1 MAERGANAA
10 RGAAGVGET
19 APTAVVVPK
28 SRDPVLVGVASALRS
43 TLLDVSDRESAPVT
57 LDIHQILAILPHRF
71 PFVMVDR
78 VTEIVAGKSIRGHKC
93 VSYNEPWF
101 PGHFPQRPIM
111 PGVLILEA
119 LAQIGGIL
127 AYASDPF
134 DPTSNLMFFL
144 GIDKA
149 KFRRTVVPG
158 DRLDLHVEVVHH
170 RTNVWKLRGEASVDG
185 TLCAE
190 GELLASIVDRK
201 P

>member
-1 MAERGANAA
+1 MNERGQ
-10 RGAAGVGET
+10 G
-19 APTAVVVPK
+19 
-28 SRDPVLVGVASALRS
+28 
-43 TLLDVSDRESAPVT
+43 PVT
-57 LDIHQILAILPHRF
+57 LDIHQVLQILPHRY

-78 VTEIVAGKSIRGHKC
+78 VTEVIANKSIRGHKC

-127 AYASDPF
+127 AYASEPF
-134 DPTSNLMFFL
+134 DPTKNLMFFL

-149 KFRRTVVPG
+149 KFRHTVQPG
-158 DRLDLHVEVVHH
+158 DRLDLYVEVLHH
-170 RTNVWKLRGEASVDG
+170 RSNVWKLRGEASVENAVV
-185 TLCAE
+185 AE
-190 GELLASIVDRK
+190 GELLASIVDRE